1 MRNNHL
7 RRRSISRRRRML
19 VFVVG
24 AAVGSGLGLVLG
36 SLLTAWLGEG
46 TLRALQRSWRRLS
59 GDDNRPNFDLLMQ

>member
-1 MRNNHL
+1 MSHHHS

-36 SLLTAWLGEG
+36 SVLTAWLGEG
-46 TLRALQRSWRRLS
+46 TLRALQRTWRRLS
-59 GDDNRPNFDLLMQ
+59 GDDNRPSFDLLMQ